1 VDKKYMAITNR
12 SSGPPS
18 TGCYETK
25 RPKRIQVLGIAKDT
39 YRWTYCIA
47 SISHKKRSISEKTGR
62 IFQRQESKDRKAVNL
77 LK

>member
-1 VDKKYMAITNR
+1 MAITNR

-47 SISHKKRSISEKTGR
+47 SISQKKDQLVRKQEEYFRGR
-62 IFQRQESKDRKAVNL
+62 NRRIGKQL
-77 LK
+77 TY